1 VPGWFDDAVIYGA
14 IPVIVALGVLL
25 NLATTTTWSSIA
37 TVAVIVLIRKMV
49 TRSVARSAGPR
60 PVTPGGQSPG

>member
-1 VPGWFDDAVIYGA
+1 
-14 IPVIVALGVLL
+14 
-25 NLATTTTWSSIA
+25 
-37 TVAVIVLIRKMV
+37 VAVIVLIRKMV